1 MTKDL
6 FINRNHWK

>member
-6 FINRNHWK
+6 F